1 MTVVIGTR
9 GSALALAQTRLVASR
24 IGEDAEI
31 RVLRTAG
38 DRSERPIRELGDGAF
53 VATIE
58 DALLRREI
66 DVAVHSLKDLPTAER
81 DGLVIA
87 AVPEREDPRDVL
99 VTATRRGLSSL
110 PAGAVVGTSSPRRA
124 AFLRALRPD
133 AMTREIR
140 GNVDTRLR
148 KVREG
153 EYDAAVLALAGLC
166 RLGVPVDEGEILE
179 AHAMLPAPGQGAL
192 AVQCRADDLALRIRL
207 EALDHPDSH
216 TAVRAERALLAALGA
231 SCTLRLGALGQ
242 VDAGAIRLAAAFAV
256 GEEIVRFDGAG
267 PDPDSV
273 AASAAQAL
281 STSFLDGLTVVLTRD
296 DEDDRELGEDLR
308 ALRARVLVAPCIR
321 TETVADD
328 TTLLR
333 ALSEVGAEDLVVVT
347 SRAGA
352 RAICSY
358 RAELRA
364 PVAAV
369 GWATA
374 EQLRACGVSPGFVAL
389 VPSAVA
395 LGREVPLPRGTVLL
409 ARSDRATDE
418 LPAILRGRGARV
430 REQIA
435 YRTVVGMNGEI
446 DSVRG
451 AIASERRRPV
461 VVFAS
466 PSAVDGFAREL
477 GSGALARARCVA
489 IGPTTA
495 RRISEHSGSPATVA
509 RTTDVL
515 GLVSAVVAAGRRRE
529 ENVVVDAR

>member
-1 MTVVIGTR
+1 VTVVIGTR
-9 GSALALAQTRLVASR
+9 GSALALAQTKLVASQ
-24 IGEDAEI
+24 IGDDAEI

-38 DRSERPIRELGDGAF
+38 DRNERPIRELGDGVF

-58 DALLRREI
+58 DALLRGEI

-99 VTATRRGLSSL
+99 VTATRGGLSSL

-133 AMTREIR
+133 ARAREIR

-148 KVREG
+148 KVRDG
-153 EYDAAVLALAGLC
+153 EYDAAVVALAGLR
-166 RLGVPVDEGEILE
+166 RLGVPVGESEILD
-179 AHAMLPAPGQGAL
+179 AYAMLPAPGQGAL
-192 AVQCRADDLALRIRL
+192 AVQCRADDVALRSRL
-207 EALDHPDSH
+207 EAIDHPDSH
-216 TAVRAERALLAALGA
+216 TAVRAERAVLAALGA
-231 SCTLRLGALGQ
+231 SCTLRLGTLAR
-242 VDAGAIRLAAAFAV
+242 VDGDAVRLAAAFAV
-256 GEEIVRFDGAG
+256 GEEIVRFDGTG
-267 PDPDSV
+267 PDADSV
-273 AASAAQAL
+273 AAAATRAL
-281 STSFLDGLTVVLTRD
+281 SASFLDWLTVVLTRD
-296 DEDDRELGEDLR
+296 DEDDHELAEDLR

-321 TETVADD
+321 TEPIANDA
-328 TTLLR
+328 LAR
-333 ALSEVGAEDLVVVT
+333 ALAQVGAEDLVVVT

-352 RAICSY
+352 TALGPY
-358 RAELRA
+358 RNQLRA

-374 EQLRACGVSPGFVAL
+374 EQLRVNGVSPGFVSL
-389 VPSAVA
+389 VPSAIA

-409 ARSDRATDE
+409 VRSDRATGE
-418 LPAILRGRGARV
+418 LPTILRGRGARV

-446 DSVRG
+446 DSVRE
-451 AIASERRRPV
+451 AIASGARPV

-466 PSAVDGFAREL
+466 PSAVDGFVGEL
-477 GSGALARARCVA
+477 GADVLSRARVVA

-495 RRISEHSGSPATVA
+495 RRIAELADGPATVA
-509 RTTDVL
+509 RTPDVL

-529 ENVVVDAR
+529 ENAFVDAR